1 MQARKREPRKNHFT
15 ITVTDSDRE
24 AIRQAAE
31 KAGMSDSTW
40 ARNTLLK
47 SLPKRKQ
54 G

>member
-1 MQARKREPRKNHFT
+1 MQPRKAHPRKNHFT

-24 AIRQAAE
+24 AIRKAAE

-40 ARNTLLK
+40 ARNILLR
-47 SLPKRKQ
+47 SLTKRKQ